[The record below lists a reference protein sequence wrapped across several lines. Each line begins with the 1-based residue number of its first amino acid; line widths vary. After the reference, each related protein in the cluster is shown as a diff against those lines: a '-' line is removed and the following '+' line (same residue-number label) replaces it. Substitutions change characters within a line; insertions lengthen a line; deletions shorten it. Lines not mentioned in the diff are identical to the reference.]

1 MGVSMEQH
9 RQTEQISL
17 HDFIR
22 RLDELVTEH
31 NLEFAQCGHG
41 GETRIVRNGVRPQD
55 AKYYVALEKSDG
67 YVIIMGK
74 ERYRYDES
82 RLAFVTVDGL
92 GSVFWGHDVIGAIM
106 AHMDLRKAPLRVR

>member
-1 MGVSMEQH
+1 MTPNPH
-9 RQTEQISL
+9 TEQISL
-17 HDFIR
+17 RDFIR

-67 YVIIMGK
+67 YVIIMGE
-74 ERYRYDES
+74 ERYRYDKS
-82 RLAFVTVDGL
+82 QLAFVTVNGL
-92 GSVFWGHDVIGAIM
+92 GNVFWGHDVIGAIM
-106 AHMDLRKAPLRVR
+106 AHMDLRKAPLRAR